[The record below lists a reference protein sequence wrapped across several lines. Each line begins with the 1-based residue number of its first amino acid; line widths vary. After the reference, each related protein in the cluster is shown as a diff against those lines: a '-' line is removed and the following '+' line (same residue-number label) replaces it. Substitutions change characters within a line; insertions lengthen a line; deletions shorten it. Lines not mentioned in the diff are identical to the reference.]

1 MPASA
6 LRRWWLR
13 RTHGSG
19 PWGALLQAAAAGE
32 WVSLD
37 LETTGL
43 DPRSDHILSLAA
55 VPIRDGQVRLSE
67 RFERL
72 VRPRREFGIESIRH
86 HRITPDEAAAGVPV
100 EDAVRDF
107 LHWLGSRTL
116 LGYNLG
122 FDLAMLAPHVKALTG
137 FALPNPCVDLADAV
151 AARERRARPD
161 APPNLAFVH
170 IAGQL
175 GVPVLGRHTALGDA
189 LTTALC
195 WLALQSAETAARR
208 PATPLP

>member
-1 MPASA
+1 M
-6 LRRWWLR
+6 
-13 RTHGSG
+13 
-19 PWGALLQAAAAGE
+19 LLQPPPDAE

-86 HRITPDEAAAGVPV
+86 HRITPDEAATGVPV

-122 FDLAMLAPHVKALTG
+122 FDLAMLAPHVRALTG

-161 APPNLAFVH
+161 VPPNLAFVH

-195 WLALQSAETAARR
+195 WLALQSA
-208 PATPLP
+208 PQAT